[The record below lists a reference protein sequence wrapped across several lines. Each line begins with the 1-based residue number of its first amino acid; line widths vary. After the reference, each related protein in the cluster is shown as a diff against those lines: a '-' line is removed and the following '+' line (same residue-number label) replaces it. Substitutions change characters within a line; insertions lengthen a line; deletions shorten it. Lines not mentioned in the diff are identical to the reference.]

1 VLRCLEVDPVD
12 RYATAADVARALADP
27 ERIGLTERATRS
39 RRDGLMRVARRRWR
53 AQHAAAL
60 HSQGTVAS
68 TTPAIMAALNLASGM
83 ELLADAVRRK
93 VLRLVDAAPA
103 THVACVNVMK
113 LSRIGQDEL
122 RTPKVATFTFAG
134 WPSSSAGRG
143 RYRCRRTV

>member
-27 ERIGLTERATRS
+27 ERIVLTERATRS

-60 HSQGTVAS
+60 HSQGMVAS
-68 TTPAIMAALNLASGM
+68 TTPAINLASGM